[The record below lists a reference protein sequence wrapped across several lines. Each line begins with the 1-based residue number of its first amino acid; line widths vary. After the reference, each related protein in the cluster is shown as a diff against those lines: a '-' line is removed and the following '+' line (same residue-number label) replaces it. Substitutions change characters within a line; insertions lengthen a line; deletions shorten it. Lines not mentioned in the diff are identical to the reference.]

1 MLFYGVVQKIPY
13 NSLASR
19 TVRAPTKTWVDQR
32 ERGRPS
38 GWTLREAVG
47 RRIFSYRDSGK
58 NGGESMRKSG
68 DRTGLHTRT
77 RHRTGVDAELA
88 VTDGY

>member
-1 MLFYGVVQKIPY
+1 MSELYGKYRITAWLAVQLEVPPRPGSIK
-13 NSLASR
+13 
-19 TVRAPTKTWVDQR
+19 R

-47 RRIFSYRDSGK
+47 RRMFSYRDSGK
-58 NGGESMRKSG
+58 NGGESMSKSG

-77 RHRTGVDAELA
+77 RRRTGVDAELA
-88 VTDGY
+88 ATDGD